1 MKLKHKLP
9 LILLLVG
16 LLPALIISII
26 SYSTSSNLIAQNK
39 FNQLHSLKEVKRSAV
54 NRYLESIKS
63 QVSSMSINPAVVE
76 SIQDFQSAF
85 ETYAND
91 SGLQD
96 RRDQR
101 KELEIYYEQE
111 FISTLANKSPSTGTN
126 ASQLLETLSDNGL
139 ALQKTYISDN
149 PKSSGSKHLY
159 NSANND
165 TRYDDVHTANHSY
178 FRDYLERFGY
188 YDIFL
193 INLNGEI
200 IYSVFKEVDFATS
213 LKDGAFSSSGLAEA
227 YKRAIVRGASQLPV
241 IVDFQQYLP
250 SYNAPAGFMSAPV
263 LTGNQLVGVIAFQFP
278 IDRLNEIMSER
289 DGLGE
294 SGETYL
300 VGADSLMRSDSYLD
314 PANYSAEASFRNPEK
329 GSMETEATIEA
340 LAGQNGTRV
349 IMDYNGNPV
358 LSAFGPLGFKGL
370 DWAILAEI
378 DESEVMADVISL
390 KWVMITIMLIA
401 IITALFVAVLVARSI
416 IRPLGGEPEDMATI
430 AETIA
435 QGDLTTQLD
444 SANAIGLYKSMVLM
458 TDSLRDMTSRISNS
472 ANKQASAAEELSAIT
487 LQASTTLNQQR
498 SYTEQVATAINQMTA
513 SIAEVSQ
520 NTLTASD
527 YSKRARVN
535 LSDGSQQVEHSSAE
549 VKNVSNELFEAKNEV
564 EHLKEH
570 ADSIADILESIK
582 GIADQT
588 NLLALN
594 AAIEAARAGEQGRG
608 FAVVADEVRSLAQNT
623 QDSTEEI
630 SQMINLLQQSTDSVS
645 QIMETCVDRMQQ
657 VSHRALGTAE
667 DLKDSVTSSEKID
680 DMMTQIASA
689 SEQQSAVSED
699 INKQI
704 VDINS
709 ISNETSEATDQIA
722 IASTELARM
731 SSELQSLIE
740 RFKVV

>member
-1 MKLKHKLP
+1 MKLKLKLP

-16 LLPALIISII
+16 LFPAFIISLIA
-26 SYSTSSNLIAQNK
+26 YSTSSNVITQNK
-39 FNQLHSLKEVKRSAV
+39 FDQLQSLKEVKRSAV

-63 QVSSMSINPAVVE
+63 QVSSMSINPTVVE
-76 SIQDFQSAF
+76 SIQDFQGAF
-85 ETYAND
+85 KTYAND
-91 SGLQD
+91 SGLKD
-96 RRDQR
+96 RFDER
-101 KELEIYYEQE
+101 KRLERYYEQE
-111 FISTLANKSPSTGTN
+111 FISTLSKKSPSTSTN

-149 PKSSGSKHLY
+149 PESAGSKHLY
-159 NSANND
+159 TSVNNG
-165 TRYDDVHTANHSY
+165 TKYDDVHKDNHTY
-178 FRDYLERFGY
+178 FTDYLERFGY

-193 INLNGEI
+193 INHKGEI

-227 YKRAIVRGASQLPV
+227 YSKAIVSSAAESPV
-241 IVDFQQYLP
+241 IVDFQKYLP
-250 SYNAPAGFMSAPV
+250 SYNAPAGFMAAPV
-263 LTGNQLVGVIAFQFP
+263 FNGNQLVGVIAFQFP

-314 PANYSAEASFRNPEK
+314 PINHSAEASFRNPEK
-329 GSMETEATIEA
+329 GSVETEATLAA
-340 LAGQNGTRV
+340 LAGQNDTRV
-349 IMDYNGNPV
+349 ILDYNGNPV
-358 LSAFGPLGFKGL
+358 LSAFGPLGFEGL

-378 DESEVMADVISL
+378 DEVEVMADVITL
-390 KWVMITIMLIA
+390 KWSMVSIMLVA
-401 IITALFVAVLVARSI
+401 ILAALFVAVLVARSI

-430 AETIA
+430 AKTIA
-435 QGDLTTQLD
+435 QGDLTIQLD
-444 SANAIGLYKSMVLM
+444 CANATGLYKSMVLM
-458 TDSLRDMTSRISNS
+458 VDSLRDMTSRITDS
-472 ANKQASAAEELSAIT
+472 ANQQASAAEELSAIT
-487 LQASTTLNQQR
+487 LQVSTTLNQQR

-513 SIAEVSQ
+513 SVAEVSQ

-527 YSKRARVN
+527 YSKEARVN
-535 LSDGSQQVEHSSAE
+535 LNEGSQQVEYSSAE
-549 VKNVSNELFEAKNEV
+549 VQNVSNELFEAKNEV
-564 EHLKEH
+564 ENLKEH

-645 QIMETCVDRMQQ
+645 QVMETCFDCMQQ

-667 DLKDSVTSSEKID
+667 DLKKSVTSAERID

-689 SEQQSAVSED
+689 SEQQFAVSEE

-704 VDINS
+704 VDINN

-731 SSELQSLIE
+731 SSELQSLIK